1 MFTHAYLMPTDTNM
15 MTVNLCHVRASC
27 RCDVFRT
34 GESDNYAQPYLFWL
48 RVNYLADH
56 LALTFAS
63 TRVVPIVVRLQLR

>member
-1 MFTHAYLMPTDTNM
+1 MFTHAYLMPTDTSM
-15 MTVNLCHVRASC
+15 MTVRASC

-34 GESDNYAQPYLFWL
+34 GELDNYAQPYLFCL